1 MFILEILGLV
11 FSSWF
16 SKLNL
21 VLGFA
26 LRVGGNGFYFLK
38 KKKKKKKEQGIA
50 AHDYASPVFFIHPLN
65 AQIKFQTFKCQ

>member
-38 KKKKKKKEQGIA
+38 KKKKEEKNKELRLMIM
-50 AHDYASPVFFIHPLN
+50 HPLFSSF
-65 AQIKFQTFKCQ
+65 IR